1 MRRLQPNTQTPT
13 QWTDNLMH
21 GNPMPRQPYAQ
32 TTQCTDNPNALTTQ
46 CPYSNPVPRLQP
58 DAQSPTRWPDF
69 KPHAQTVEK
78 AEQTNT
84 ISTNAFSDSV
94 GNFAAVCWVFGKNLH
109 KALGYSVGLIDDS
122 WGGTIIEAWSSP
134 EALAKCGVKSN
145 TPRLASWLFLLYC
158 C

>member
-1 MRRLQPNTQTPT
+1 MPRLQRYAQTQTQCPESHPMQRPQPNAQT
-13 QWTDNLMH
+13 PIQCPDS
-21 GNPMPRQPYAQ
+21 NPMPRIKPNAQ
-32 TTQCTDNPNALTTQ
+32 TTHAQTTKCPDNQ
-46 CPYSNPVPRLQP
+46 MPRLQ
-58 DAQSPTRWPDF
+58 ANA
-69 KPHAQTVEK
+69 KTVEE
-78 AEQTNT
+78 AEQTYT
-84 ISTNAFSDSV
+84 ISTNASPDSV